1 MKKDALIIKIPPEI
15 YQELHFSETDEL
27 IMEVKHQGIRITKKQ
42 QPENQ
47 VSTLR
52 WFLLPSLVISVIFF
66 LITLY
71 EKTNQVPLTGNFSIA
86 SMVITLGLFSGICAF
101 SFFFIKEKR
110 QKTSTPT
117 KNIYWR
123 NFPTLLVSFTII
135 LAFVLSSFFWLVGM
149 LFKEAS
155 FDVLTAT
162 FIFFLFAS
170 VINYTMIYFAAS
182 LSSTMIITLLVS
194 VILGGLL
201 FSMLTN
207 ADYLWWQHNFSFLG
221 TQNAVNSWQFNI
233 TLMISA
239 LLMIA
244 LIDYLFVSLQKS
256 MPKSKRL
263 MILRVLLTVTAITLG
278 AVGFF
283 PNDGGELHIIHT
295 EAASWLVYLV
305 IILIFS
311 IRWLL
316 PQVTKEFLYLS
327 YGMGGLL
334 FICNILFSNVHY
346 LSLTAFEL
354 IAFIMAFGWILL
366 LLQNLQKLSAH
377 HELTF
382 DVSLECDSS
391 IIEEKN

>member
-1 MKKDALIIKIPPEI
+1 MKKEELIIKIPPEI
-15 YQELHFSETDEL
+15 YQDLTFTESDEL
-27 IMEVKHQGIRITKKQ
+27 VMAIKNQGISITKKNQ
-42 QPENQ
+42 AENQ
-47 VSTLR
+47 VITLR
-52 WFLLPSLVISVIFF
+52 WFLLPSLLISFVFY
-66 LITLY
+66 LLTLY
-71 EKTNQVPLTGNFSIA
+71 ERTSQVPLTGKFSIA
-86 SMVITLGLFSGICAF
+86 SMVITLGLFSGICVF
-101 SFFFIKEKR
+101 SFFFVKGKR
-110 QKTSTPT
+110 QKKNNPT

-123 NFPTLLVSFTII
+123 NFPTILVAFAII
-135 LAFVLSSFFWLVGM
+135 LAFVLSGFFWLVGI
-149 LFKEAS
+149 LFKDAS

-162 FIFFLFAS
+162 FIFFLFTS
-170 VINYTMIYFAAS
+170 VINYFMIYFAAS
-182 LSSTMIITLLVS
+182 ISSTMIITLLIS

-244 LIDYLFVSLQKS
+244 LIDYLFVSLRKS
-256 MPKSKRL
+256 FPKSKQL
-263 MILRVLLTVTAITLG
+263 MILRGLLTVTAITLG

-316 PQVTKEFLYLS
+316 PQVTREFLFIS
-327 YGMGGLL
+327 YGIGGVL
-334 FICNILFSNVHY
+334 FICNILFSNIHY

-354 IAFIMAFGWILL
+354 IAFIMAFSWILL
-366 LLQNLQKLSAH
+366 LLQNLQKLSTQ
-377 HELTF
+377 HELSF
-382 DVSLECDSS
+382 DIAIKCDLPRD
-391 IIEEKN
+391 